1 MSTFN
6 GIIFVSEPIN
16 HVWDSAETVLD
27 IEQKGSGQG
36 NTLVNS
42 DTLYYWN
49 KQTNYTNYT
58 SVVNASKVIAPINP
72 IDSTYLASAQ
82 DIIDR
87 ANDVANPG
95 AGVIGGMVLIWWDT
109 NGGLDD
115 PNNLTGFILTTDVGD
130 IAINSIKPL

>member
-36 NTLVNS
+36 NTLVSS

-87 ANDVANPG
+87 AEDVANPSLG
-95 AGVIGGMVLIWWDT
+95 TIGGMQLIYQD
-109 NGGLDD
+109 GD
-115 PNNLTGFILTTDVGD
+115 PIANPYNLAGFIITTDVGD
-130 IAINSIKPL
+130 VVINKIKAI